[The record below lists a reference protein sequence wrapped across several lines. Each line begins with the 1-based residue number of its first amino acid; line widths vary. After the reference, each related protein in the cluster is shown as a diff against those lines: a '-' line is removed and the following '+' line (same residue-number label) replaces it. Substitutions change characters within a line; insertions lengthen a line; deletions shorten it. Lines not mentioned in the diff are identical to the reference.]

1 MFSRFARALPGDCLR
16 TPLSPLPDVSNIPLD
31 FSWKHP
37 IFNDKSRY
45 FLLFSSEKPWIFSF
59 YRLGTGN
66 NEKFVGG
73 CLRTISGESKAPEK
87 FKNRCW
93 TGFLR
98 VLKIRETFEDFP
110 SVIISGCSC
119 FPKNA
124 HSFTRIMTQKGLR
137 NSFPGPLFYVQKFI
151 ANPHTPSHPFPH
163 KGNPATQ
170 HFQPNNPLNQPKQPQ
185 FPSNSPHNFLPIPP
199 SELGLNRALLE
210 CSSGNNPHGNPAEN
224 PLYPGF
230 PEGI

>member
-1 MFSRFARALPGDCLR
+1 MRRRLR
-16 TPLSPLPDVSNIPLD
+16 
-31 FSWKHP
+31 SW
-37 IFNDKSRY
+37 R
-45 FLLFSSEKPWIFSF
+45 SEIW
-59 YRLGTGN
+59 
-66 NEKFVGG
+66 
-73 CLRTISGESKAPEK
+73 
-87 FKNRCW
+87 
-93 TGFLR
+93 
-98 VLKIRETFEDFP
+98 
-110 SVIISGCSC
+110 CSC
-119 FPKNA
+119 FPQNA

-199 SELGLNRALLE
+199 SELGLNRALPE

-230 PEGI
+230 PEGNGGRSWRGLVEWKVGSKNSLKSAGERVGRGDLEWSK